1 MFTQITNPSVMAYDA
16 ATGKFWG
23 EARFDLTEEAERSL
37 LNRINYGV
45 PLGPLVMLNSDFEPS
60 SDYIPIIPNRTYHQ
74 NGIFYALLTDGD
86 SGERVPVEMRVT
98 YDWRTRSTEPGTYL
112 SSVEF
117 NNMQIHDIR
126 TVRY

>member
-74 NGIFYALLTDGD
+74 NGIFYALLTDGGSALAQRAIQGEGLPGRMEEG
-86 SGERVPVEMRVT
+86 SGPQQPVADVV
-98 YDWRTRSTEPGTYL
+98 WA
-112 SSVEF
+112 
-117 NNMQIHDIR
+117 
-126 TVRY
+126 